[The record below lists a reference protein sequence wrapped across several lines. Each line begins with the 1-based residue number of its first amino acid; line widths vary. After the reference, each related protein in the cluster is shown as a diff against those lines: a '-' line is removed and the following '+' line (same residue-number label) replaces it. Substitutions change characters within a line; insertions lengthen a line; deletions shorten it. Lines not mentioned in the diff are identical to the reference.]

1 MAKYT
6 RKMPKAEATIK
17 GNLTH
22 IRNNTRSKTTNKKI
36 VYNNENTDPIQEQN
50 NSKTELVIATVD

>member
-1 MAKYT
+1 
-6 RKMPKAEATIK
+6 MPNAEATIK
-17 GNLTH
+17 GHITQ